1 LTFRIR
7 PDTSDDRFTLCLEGR
22 LGAEEV
28 PDLERSAVAGIRVLD
43 LRHLLS
49 ADEEGLA
56 AIRRLRERGI
66 ELRNS
71 SHSLAMRLG

>member
-1 LTFRIR
+1 
-7 PDTSDDRFTLCLEGR
+7 
-22 LGAEEV
+22 
-28 PDLERSAVAGIRVLD
+28 VLD

-56 AIRRLRERGI
+56 AIRSLRERGI